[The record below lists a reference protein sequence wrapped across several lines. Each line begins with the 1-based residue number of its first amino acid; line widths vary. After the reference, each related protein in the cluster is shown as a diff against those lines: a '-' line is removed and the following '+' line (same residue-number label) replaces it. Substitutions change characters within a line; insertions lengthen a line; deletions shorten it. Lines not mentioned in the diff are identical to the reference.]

1 VTSGQVDGDT
11 PPLATRVSGASIDF
25 TDQKLAEERLRESE
39 SRFRT
44 VADSAPVLIWMSGVD
59 KRCTFLNNPWL
70 EFTGRTAEQEMGDGW
85 TEGVHP
91 DDRLG
96 FLKGYVE
103 AFDARQPFTVQY
115 RLRRHDGEYRWISD
129 TGVPRFDSQGTFA
142 GYIGSCLDITERMRA
157 EERVRQVFEAAPNA
171 MIMVS
176 DDGTIA
182 LVNAQVENVFGYQP
196 WELLD
201 RPVEMLIPERLRHE
215 HPMHR
220 KRFVGDPQARA
231 MGAGRLLFGRRK
243 DGSEVPVEISL
254 NPIRTTDGLFVV
266 ASVIDIT
273 ERQKAEAEAQE
284 LRQELAHIARVATMG
299 ELTAAIVHE
308 LAQPLAAIRITA
320 QAGLRLIAAGKY
332 DAEQAPEILRRIV
345 ADDERARR
353 VIENLRSMF
362 QKGKVERR
370 PLILNQVLNDVVS
383 VVQRDAER
391 RRVALVLD
399 LAAPALWVSGDRVQL
414 QQVVLNLIVNAFDAL
429 DEVSDRPRTVTLRT
443 HGVDGQQ
450 AQVDVED
457 SGPGIG
463 AERLGSIFNP
473 FVTSKTGGMGMGLS
487 VSRSIVIAHDGRLWA
502 ENGPTGGAIFHVAL
516 PVIAAPE
523 VR

>member
-1 VTSGQVDGDT
+1 M
-11 PPLATRVSGASIDF
+11 A
-25 TDQKLAEERLRESE
+25 
-39 SRFRT
+39 
-44 VADSAPVLIWMSGVD
+44 GVD
-59 KRCTFLNNPWL
+59 KRCTFVNNPWL
-70 EFTGRTAEQEMGDGW
+70 QFTGRTAEQEMGDGW
-85 TEGVHP
+85 TEDVHP
-91 DDRLG
+91 DDRPG
-96 FLKGYVE
+96 YLKGYVE
-103 AFDARQPFTVQY
+103 AVETRQPFTLQY
-115 RLRRHDGEYRWISD
+115 RRRRHDGEYRWISD
-129 TGVPRFDSQGTFA
+129 HGVPRFDSQGTFA

-157 EERVRQVFEAAPNA
+157 EERFRQVFEAAPNA

-182 LVNAQVENVFGYQP
+182 LVNAQVKKVFGYRP
-196 WELLD
+196 SELVG

-220 KRFVGDPQARA
+220 KRFMDDPRARTV
-231 MGAGRLLFGRRK
+231 GAGRELFGRRK
-243 DGSEVPVEISL
+243 DGSEVPVEIGL
-254 NPIRTTDGLFVV
+254 NPIRTRDGLFVV

-308 LAQPLAAIRITA
+308 LAQPLAAILTTA

-332 DAEQAPEILRRIV
+332 DAEQVPEILRRIV
-345 ADDERARR
+345 ADEERARR
-353 VIENLRSMF
+353 VIEHLRSMF

-370 PLILNQVLNDVVS
+370 PLMLNQVLNDVVS

-391 RRVALVLD
+391 RRVALVLN

-414 QQVVLNLIVNAFDAL
+414 QQVLLNLIVNAFDAL
-429 DEVSDRPRTVTLRT
+429 DGVSDRPRTVTLRA

-450 AQVDVED
+450 AQMDVED

-502 ENGPTGGAIFHVAL
+502 ENGPTGGAIFHVVL
-516 PVIAAPE
+516 PAIAAPE